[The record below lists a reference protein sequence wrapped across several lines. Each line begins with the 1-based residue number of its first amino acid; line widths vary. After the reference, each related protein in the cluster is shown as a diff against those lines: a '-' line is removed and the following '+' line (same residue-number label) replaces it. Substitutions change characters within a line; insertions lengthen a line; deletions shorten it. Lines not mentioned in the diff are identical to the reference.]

1 MQKTKTQRKV
11 ELKSKSS
18 MGGHSKI
25 KGEKNLKKKKKEK
38 IGKIKKNK
46 ILHKILDRK
55 NQTKTVSSP
64 FRKKKNS

>member
-1 MQKTKTQRKV
+1 
-11 ELKSKSS
+11 